1 MGSQAIF
8 HSHTRYALADR
19 EPKKISGQAYHLLY
33 LSGANFYFNH
43 FAYRYVAGLPHS
55 PSDATL
61 SDGGASPKAPLSSP
75 TDSAAVT
82 ENGGASPPSTL
93 EPPQL
98 AETKGKNESGSSLIE
113 GAENQGL
120 LPLAHSANGR
130 KTS

>member
-1 MGSQAIF
+1 MG
-8 HSHTRYALADR
+8 L
-19 EPKKISGQAYHLLY
+19 GGC
-33 LSGANFYFNH
+33 LSPSVCAGASFYFNH

-61 SDGGASPKAPLSSP
+61 SDGGASPKAPLGSP
-75 TDSAAVT
+75 TANGGIT
-82 ENGGASPPSTL
+82 ENGGASPSAAP

-98 AETKGKNESGSSLIE
+98 AETRDANESGSSLIE

-120 LPLAHSANGR
+120 LPHAQSTNGD